1 MYQTRTCTPSG
12 CDTEAQCV
20 YSSSCANNPPSA
32 TNLRVTQPDYCKLGP
47 GGTTFSWTFT
57 DPDGDSQSAYQ
68 IQIATSPDF
77 SLSSIVIDK
86 RVNSSSNSFTPQ
98 TGLNYNTTYYWRVR
112 VWDSKGNV
120 SSWSNGSSFTTPKHA
135 WPTPAF
141 TFSPEKPQPGQVVQF
156 TDKSQAF
163 GGATI
168 KSWSWT
174 FQDGNPS
181 QSTQQNPT
189 TTFLSYGE
197 KKVTLSVT
205 DSDGFGPCSTSTI
218 INLKKPLPR
227 WELMKLKIENFFAD
241 LKEYLRRIFIKTS
254 ALLSFVL

>member
-1 MYQTRTCTPSG
+1 
-12 CDTEAQCV
+12 V

-32 TNLRVTQPDYCKLGP
+32 TNLRVTQPDYCKVGP

-98 TGLNYNTTYYWRVR
+98 TGLSYNTTYYWRVR